1 MRKILNDYVQP
12 GDDVIEKLFN
22 EGKFYDAIMSPSGYG
37 EAVLKE
43 TFGDEQFNLLKE
55 AAKRAKFIAGGERAA
70 GGGGL
75 FTQGL
80 MFNIIFRPLQ
90 ALPQFGLMRGLSMML
105 GSKRFTN
112 WLAGNVSNKQLLDEL
127 PTILN
132 SVGIGQP
139 IRRAVGIQVPTEG
152 IREGREYVERQFET
166 EGVDPK
172 APIAVTPLELPEVQE
187 TAFLSPQIQAPVSR
201 SLLGGDPANIEIA
214 ERQQRLG

>member
-1 MRKILNDYVQP
+1 
-12 GDDVIEKLFN
+12 
-22 EGKFYDAIMSPSGYG
+22 
-37 EAVLKE
+37 
-43 TFGDEQFNLLKE
+43 
-55 AAKRAKFIAGGERAA
+55 
-70 GGGGL
+70 
-75 FTQGL
+75 

-139 IRRAVGIQVPTEG
+139 IRRSVGIQLPTEG

-172 APIAVTPLELPEVQE
+172 APIAATPLELPEVQE
-187 TAFLSPQIQAPVSR
+187 TASLSPQMQAPVSR

-214 ERQQRLG
+214 ERLQRLG